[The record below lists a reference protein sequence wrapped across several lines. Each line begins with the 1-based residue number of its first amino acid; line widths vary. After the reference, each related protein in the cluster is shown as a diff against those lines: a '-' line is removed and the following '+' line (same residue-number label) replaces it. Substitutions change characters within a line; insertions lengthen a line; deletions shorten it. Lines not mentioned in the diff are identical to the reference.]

1 MKNRALKSQNHPNP
15 VILSAFSE
23 NGVKL
28 YIKPNFEH
36 FMKKVK
42 NDFFKFSKKKTLKHI
57 INFFLVFS
65 YVTGPT

>member
-36 FMKKVK
+36 F
-42 NDFFKFSKKKTLKHI
+42 SKKKTLKHI